1 MKRNH
6 LICITQISAVTIVLA
21 VVATGCTS
29 AARYRCF
36 QDEKALFAVM
46 HKEIQN
52 GDPYEEVSRL
62 LGPGVP
68 AQERMYIATKGLAE
82 KYPDHFP
89 DGFKDT
95 DTVMTFPGGFNF
107 EFRDGKLINHDPSR
121 YAVYKETHIVGSP

>member
-82 KYPDHFP
+82 KCERVEGVELRATPP
-89 DGFKDT
+89 LG
-95 DTVMTFPGGFNF
+95 V
-107 EFRDGKLINHDPSR
+107 FRRVRAERGDES
-121 YAVYKETHIVGSP
+121 